1 MKGWRRCQS
10 SAVCAQ
16 PLLLNVMTFH
26 LRSLTLLDSQSR
38 EYVRLPVCRTE
49 LCKWSLHPEMWVGL
63 SGSMKTRASCSSSLA
78 CEKNTHACRRF
89 AVDACCSMI
98 NSICIIL
105 VSSSV
110 CTTVAGPLHCQLAF
124 VSPSPRNSS
133 VKSYVNVTYPHWRA
147 HWHTHHNTSADHR
160 FQATFISC
168 FRAVNSSHLWYWNSF
183 GHWHNDSTSIF
194 FFFFLDTKKDSQKK
208 TIKNVNT

>member
-49 LCKWSLHPEMWVGL
+49 LCKWSLHSEMWVGL
-63 SGSMKTRASCSSSLA
+63 SGSMKTRASFSSSLA

-124 VSPSPRNSS
+124 VSPSPRNSP

-168 FRAVNSSHLWYWNSF
+168 FRAVILHIFDTEIHLATGTTTARAFFS
-183 GHWHNDSTSIF
+183 F
-194 FFFFLDTKKDSQKK
+194 FFSIQKK
-208 TIKNVNT
+208 IHKRKQLKM

>member
-1 MKGWRRCQS
+1 MKFTLRDVSWTKWKHEDEGLLFFS
-10 SAVCAQ
+10 SCLWKKYTCMQTV
-16 PLLLNVMTFH
+16 
-26 LRSLTLLDSQSR
+26 
-38 EYVRLPVCRTE
+38 
-49 LCKWSLHPEMWVGL
+49 
-63 SGSMKTRASCSSSLA
+63 
-78 CEKNTHACRRF
+78 

-98 NSICIIL
+98 NSICIIS

-133 VKSYVNVTYPHWRA
+133 VKSYVNVTYPHWWA

-168 FRAVNSSHLWYWNSF
+168 FRAVILHIFDTEIHLATGTTTARAFFS
-183 GHWHNDSTSIF
+183 F
-194 FFFFLDTKKDSQKK
+194 FFSIQKK
-208 TIKNVNT
+208 IHKRKQLKM

>member
-1 MKGWRRCQS
+1 
-10 SAVCAQ
+10 
-16 PLLLNVMTFH
+16 
-26 LRSLTLLDSQSR
+26 
-38 EYVRLPVCRTE
+38 
-49 LCKWSLHPEMWVGL
+49 MWWL
-63 SGSMKTRASCSSSLA
+63 STSNLWLYWTAKVGSMSDYQFAELNSLMKFTPRDVSWTKWKHEDEGLLFFSSCLWKKYT
-78 CEKNTHACRRF
+78 CMQTV

-98 NSICIIL
+98 NSICIIS

-110 CTTVAGPLHCQLAF
+110 CMTVAGPLHCQLAF
-124 VSPSPRNSS
+124 VSPSPRNSP

-194 FFFFLDTKKDSQKK
+194 SFFFSIQKK
-208 TIKNVNT
+208 IHKRKQLKM